1 VHHKP
6 SSKQI
11 KALEI
16 FFSKALKRISITKLK
31 FFLLAFLLMQ
41 FQSQFAFSATTYP
54 LGEKNTSELTAVDGI
69 IVNFIDE
76 NGSLLVDSAKN
87 LNSVSATTNNF
98 GAIKFTTINNLT
110 VNGAIGETA
119 KSINNISFQNNN
131 GTLTAKDDLFIAN
144 GINTTTNNSGNIVL
158 SGTKI
163 QTISSSIGSINY
175 NLNQLSI
182 NQNFG
187 ADFKKDV
194 YADTFTTSGT
204 DVKISG
210 TGNLNFTDA
219 TLTGTTTI
227 SNSGNVNIGKT
238 NISAISGKSENLGG
252 ATIAS
257 GGTLNID
264 NGTTSFTDLT
274 MTDATSKIII
284 GNDKSLNISGDI
296 INAGTINAKAI
307 QAGESAN
314 TDKGTLTLS
323 GAITQTINASIGES
337 TNRLGTLNVKNIA
350 SSEGVYNSTGIVL
363 NNNAYLKNITF
374 SNSSKTAKILINA
387 GKTINLSSNIT
398 ETNGGS
404 SLITGDGTLI
414 LQGNLIQTIDSSLGS
429 SISDRLGALE
439 IKSTSNIVLND
450 ESYIGILTSSANP
463 DSLLPE
469 FNFLTNNSSLNIT
482 NLNINKSLKINGSG
496 AFEVA
501 SLDIANGKNLTL
513 GDDKTLKITK
523 EIKGLG
529 AIKTN
534 ASGSGNI
541 FFSSNGISDI
551 DVANQIGESTA
562 RLNKIIVNTPNSA
575 VNLNNDTFISSLD
588 FTNSAG
594 QSKITTADTKT
605 LNISGDIK
613 SSYDSAITGLGTVNL
628 SGSTKEQNIYT
639 KLGTSD
645 NYLKNLT
652 IENPFGA
659 TLYADSFVGNL
670 NLVGNVI
677 KISDSILTIDNP
689 TAFNLNNVN
698 FTSNRVD
705 NFGKI
710 KLIGAFEIAQSK
722 IIFDY
727 TNNNSDI
734 TWSEKDFVGTKE
746 KYNIIEANSLT
757 NPDSLNLITVSDNS
771 YLFDNVLEIDGTNI
785 VTTIQTSDDFS
796 EKNLGS
802 QDYALLLSVLSSSNL
817 ASKFFRISNKTS
829 LETALASLKPI
840 STDVLINNALSVNN
854 LTFDAINSHIKNNF
868 DDKKVDIKKSKNYGL
883 WGQLFGDKSTQKNN
897 DSKQK
902 FNTNN
907 YGGII
912 GIERLVGGGNNILIG
927 SAIAINKSQIDD
939 NLKIHNSDT
948 SSYQINFYNKNY
960 TKNNKGFYNKNLA
973 NFSFSKYN
981 NLRNI
986 KIENYQESV
995 KSNLSGKNY
1004 SFESGVGYKLKIIE
1018 NFSITPDFS
1027 LQYFKFSQDSY
1038 KEKGSSDLALKIKGI
1053 NYNEFIAKLGIDF
1066 AGNFS
1071 HSQIQYKPN
1080 FSISWDKKLKN
1091 NRQTTQSNFINT
1103 AFDPNQTI
1111 KNNFIIA
1118 QKNIINL
1125 GFGLNLSDENNQ
1137 KLNLKYNLQLA
1148 NHFVNNAGSLQ
1159 YSWEF

>member
-1 VHHKP
+1 MHHNP

-16 FFSKALKRISITKLK
+16 FFSKALKAVSIIKLK
-31 FFLLAFLLMQ
+31 FFLLSFLLMH
-41 FQSQFAFSATTYP
+41 FQSQFAFSATTYS
-54 LGEKNTSELTAVDGI
+54 LGEKNTSEFFNGDIA
-69 IVNFIDE
+69 NFTDE
-76 NGSLLVDSAKN
+76 NGSLLVDSAKT

-110 VNGAIGETA
+110 VNGAIGEAT
-119 KSINNISFQNNN
+119 KSINNILFQNNN

-144 GINTTTNNSGNIVL
+144 GINTTANNSGNIVL

-163 QTISSSIGSINY
+163 QTISSSIGSTNY

-194 YADTFTTSGT
+194 YADTFATSGA
-204 DVKISG
+204 DIKISG
-210 TGNLNFTDA
+210 TGSLNFTDA
-219 TLTGTTTI
+219 TFTGTTTI

-238 NISAISGKSENLGG
+238 SISAISGKSENLGG

-257 GGTLNID
+257 GGTLNI
-264 NGTTSFTDLT
+264 NNTSSSFTDLT
-274 MTDATSKIII
+274 MTDATSKTII

-296 INAGTINAKAI
+296 INAGAINAKAI

-314 TDKGTLTLS
+314 IDKGTLTLS

-350 SSEGVYNSTGIVL
+350 SSEGSYNSTGIIL
-363 NNNAYLKNITF
+363 NNDAYLKNITF

-404 SLITGDGTLI
+404 SVITGDGTLI

-429 SISDRLGALE
+429 SISDRLGVLE
-439 IKSTSNIVLND
+439 IKSTSDIVLND
-450 ESYIGILTSSANP
+450 ESYIGTLTSSANP
-463 DSLLPE
+463 DSSLPE
-469 FNFLTNNSSLNIT
+469 FNSLTNNSSLNIT

-529 AIKTN
+529 TIKTDT
-534 ASGSGNI
+534 SGSGNI

-551 DVANQIGESTA
+551 NVANQIGESTA
-562 RLNKIIVNTPNSA
+562 RLNKIIVNTPNFS
-575 VNLNNDTFISSLD
+575 VNLNKDTFISSLD
-588 FTNSAG
+588 FINSAG
-594 QSKITTADTKT
+594 QSKITIADTIT
-605 LNISGDIK
+605 LNINGDIK

-645 NYLKNLT
+645 DYLENLT

-670 NLVGNVI
+670 NLIGNVI
-677 KISDSILTIDNP
+677 KISDSILTIDSSTP
-689 TAFNLNNVN
+689 FNLNNVS
-698 FTSNRVD
+698 FTSKRVND
-705 NFGKI
+705 FGKI
-710 KLIGAFEIAQSK
+710 KLLGAFEIGQSN
-722 IIFDY
+722 IVFDY

-734 TWSEKDFVGTKE
+734 TWSEKDFAGIKE
-746 KYNIIEANSLT
+746 KYNVIEANSLT
-757 NPDSLNLITVSDNS
+757 NIDSLNLITVSDNS
-771 YLFDNVLEIDGTNI
+771 YLFDNILEIDGTNI

-796 EKNLGS
+796 KKNLGS
-802 QDYALLLSVLSSSNL
+802 QDYEILSSVLRSSNL
-817 ASKFFRISNKTS
+817 ASKFFRISNKAN
-829 LETALASLKPI
+829 LETTLASLKPI
-840 STDVLINNALSVNN
+840 STDVLINNALSANN

-868 DDKKVDIKKSKNYGL
+868 DDKKIDIKKPKNFGL

-912 GIERLVGGGNNILIG
+912 GIERLIGGKNNILIG

-939 NLKIHNSDT
+939 NLKIHNSDVN
-948 SSYQINFYNKNY
+948 SYQINFYNKNY
-960 TKNNKGFYNKNLA
+960 AKNNEGFYNKNLA
-973 NFSFSKYN
+973 NFSFNKYN

-1004 SFESGVGYKLKIIE
+1004 SIESGAGYNLKIFDS
-1018 NFSITPDFS
+1018 FSITPDFS

-1053 NYNEFIAKLGIDF
+1053 NYDEFIAKLGIDF

-1071 HSQIQYKPN
+1071 HSQAKYKPN

-1091 NRQTTQSNFINT
+1091 NRQIMKSNFINKD
-1103 AFDPNQTI
+1103 FDPNQII

-1148 NHFVNNAGSLQ
+1148 NHFINNAGSIQ

>member
-1 VHHKP
+1 MLKAI
-6 SSKQI
+6 SK
-11 KALEI
+11 
-16 FFSKALKRISITKLK
+16 TKLK
-31 FFLLAFLLMQ
+31 FFLLSFLLIH
-41 FQSQFAFSATTYP
+41 FQSQFAFSATTYS
-54 LGEKNTSELTAVDGI
+54 LGEKSTSEFLNGDIA
-69 IVNFIDE
+69 NFIDE
-76 NGSLLVDSAKN
+76 NGSLLVDSAKT
-87 LNSVSATTNNF
+87 LNSVSATSNNF

-110 VNGAIGETA
+110 VNGAIGETT
-119 KSINNISFQNNN
+119 KSINNILFQNNN

-144 GINTTTNNSGNIVL
+144 GINTTINNSGNIVL

-163 QTISSSIGSINY
+163 QTISSSIGSSNY

-194 YADTFTTSGT
+194 YADTFATSGT

-210 TGNLNFTDA
+210 TGSLNFTDA
-219 TLTGTTTI
+219 TFTGTTTI
-227 SNSGNVNIGKT
+227 SNSSNVNIGKT
-238 NISAISGKSENLGG
+238 SISAISGKSENSGG

-264 NGTTSFTDLT
+264 NGTTSFTNLT

-296 INAGTINAKAI
+296 INVGAINAKAI

-314 TDKGTLTLS
+314 IDKGTLTLS
-323 GAITQTINASIGES
+323 GATTQTINASIGES
-337 TNRLGTLNVKNIA
+337 TTNRLGTLNVKNIA

-363 NNNAYLKNITF
+363 NNDAYLKNITF

-387 GKTINLSSNIT
+387 GKTINLSNNIT

-404 SLITGDGTLI
+404 SLITGGGTLI

-439 IKSTSNIVLND
+439 IKSTSDIVLND
-450 ESYIGILTSSANP
+450 ESYITSLTSSANP
-463 DSLLPE
+463 DSSLPE
-469 FNFLTNNSSLNIT
+469 FNSLTNNSSLNIT

-496 AFEVA
+496 AFEVE
-501 SLDIANGKNLTL
+501 SLDIDNSKNLTL

-529 AIKTN
+529 TIKTDT
-534 ASGSGNI
+534 SGSGNI

-551 DVANQIGESTA
+551 NVANQIGESTA
-562 RLNKIIVNTPNSA
+562 RLNKIIVNTPNFV

-594 QSKITTADTKT
+594 QSKITIADTKT

-613 SSYDSAITGLGTVNL
+613 SSYNSAITGLGTVNL

-639 KLGTSD
+639 KLGTND
-645 NYLKNLT
+645 DYLKNLT

-659 TLYADSFVGNL
+659 TLYADSFVNNL
-670 NLVGNVI
+670 NLIGNVI
-677 KISDSILTIDNP
+677 KISDSILTIDNS
-689 TAFNLNNVN
+689 TNFNLNNAS
-698 FTSNRVD
+698 FTSKRVND
-705 NFGKI
+705 FGKI
-710 KLIGAFEIAQSK
+710 KLLGTFNITQSK

-727 TNNNSDI
+727 TNNNNDI
-734 TWSEKDFVGTKE
+734 TWNEKDFVGIKE
-746 KYNIIEANSLT
+746 KYNVIEATSLT
-757 NPDSLNLITVSDNS
+757 NTDSLSLITVSDNS

-785 VTTIQTSDDFS
+785 ATTVQTSDDFS
-796 EKNLGS
+796 EKNLGT
-802 QDYALLLSVLSSSNL
+802 QNYEMLYNILSSSNL
-817 ASKFFRISNKTS
+817 SSKFFRISNKES
-829 LETALASLKPI
+829 LDTALTSIKPMSSDI
-840 STDVLINNALSVNN
+840 FINNALNINN
-854 LTFDAINSHIKNNF
+854 TTFNAINTHIKNNF
-868 DDKKVDIKKSKNYGL
+868 NNADKDIKKSKNFQL
-883 WGQLFGDKSTQKNN
+883 WGQIFGDKSTQKNS

-902 FNTNN
+902 FTTNN
-907 YGGII
+907 YGGIV
-912 GIERLVGGGNNILIG
+912 GIERLIRGNNNILIG
-927 SAIAINKSQIDD
+927 SAIAINKSKIGD
-939 NLKIHNSDT
+939 NLKTHNSDIN
-948 SSYQINFYNKNY
+948 SYQINFYNKNY
-960 TKNNKGFYNKNLA
+960 AKNNEGFYNKNLA
-973 NFSFSKYN
+973 NFSFNKYN
-981 NLRNI
+981 NSRNV
-986 KIENYQESV
+986 KIENYEESV

-1038 KEKGSSDLALKIKGI
+1038 KENDSSELALKIKGI

-1091 NRQTTQSNFINT
+1091 NRQIMQSNFINN
-1103 AFDPNQTI
+1103 AFDATQTI

-1137 KLNLKYNLQLA
+1137 KFDFKYNLQLA
-1148 NHFVNNAGSLQ
+1148 NHFINNAGSIQ

>member
-1 VHHKP
+1 
-6 SSKQI
+6 
-11 KALEI
+11 
-16 FFSKALKRISITKLK
+16 
-31 FFLLAFLLMQ
+31 MQ
-41 FQSQFAFSATTYP
+41 FQSQFAFSATTYT
-54 LGEKNTSELTAVDGI
+54 LGEKSTSELTAIDGI
-69 IVNFIDE
+69 IVNFTDE
-76 NGSLLVDSAKN
+76 NGSLLVDSAKT
-87 LNSVSATTNNF
+87 LNSVSATSNNF

-119 KSINNISFQNNN
+119 KSINNISFQNNS

-163 QTISSSIGSINY
+163 QTISSSIGSTNY

-194 YADTFTTSGT
+194 YAKTFATSGA
-204 DVKISG
+204 DIKISG
-210 TGNLNFTDA
+210 TGSLNFTDA
-219 TLTGTTTI
+219 TFTGTTTI
-227 SNSGNVNIGKT
+227 SNSANVNIGKT
-238 NISAISGKSENLGG
+238 SISAISGKSENSGG

-257 GGTLNID
+257 AGTLNID

-296 INAGTINAKAI
+296 INAGAINAKAI

-323 GAITQTINASIGES
+323 GAITQTINSSIGES

-350 SSEGVYNSTGIVL
+350 SSEGSYNSTGIIL
-363 NNNAYLKNITF
+363 NNDAYLKNITF

-387 GKTINLSSNIT
+387 GKTINLSSNIS

-429 SISDRLGALE
+429 SISDRLGVLE
-439 IKSTSNIVLND
+439 IKSTSDIVLND
-450 ESYIGILTSSANP
+450 ESYIGTLTSSANP
-463 DSLLPE
+463 DSALPE
-469 FNFLTNNSSLNIT
+469 INFLTNNSSLNIT

-562 RLNKIIVNTPNSA
+562 RLNKIIVNTPNFA

-588 FTNSAG
+588 FINSSG
-594 QSKITTADTKT
+594 QSKITIADTKT
-605 LNISGDIK
+605 LNINGDVK

-645 NYLKNLT
+645 DYLKNLT

-670 NLVGNVI
+670 NLIGNVI
-677 KISDSILTIDNP
+677 KISDSILTINNS
-689 TAFNLNNVN
+689 TNFNLNNVS
-698 FTSNRVD
+698 FTSKKVN

-710 KLIGAFEIAQSK
+710 KLLGAFEIAQSK

-727 TNNNSDI
+727 TNNNSAI
-734 TWSEKDFVGTKE
+734 TWNEKNFAGTKE

-771 YLFDNVLEIDGTNI
+771 YLFDNILEIDGTNI

-802 QDYALLLSVLSSSNL
+802 QDYTLLSSVLTSSNL

-829 LETALASLKPI
+829 LETTITSLKPI
-840 STDVLINNALSVNN
+840 SADVFINNALSANN

-902 FNTNN
+902 FSTNN

-912 GIERLVGGGNNILIG
+912 GIEKLIRGGNNILIG

-939 NLKIHNSDT
+939 NLKIHNSDIN
-948 SSYQINFYNKNY
+948 SYQINFYNKNY
-960 TKNNKGFYNKNLA
+960 AKNNEGFYNKNLA
-973 NFSFSKYN
+973 NFSFNKYN

-986 KIENYQESV
+986 KIENYEESV

-1038 KEKGSSDLALKIKGI
+1038 KEKGSSDLALKIKGM

-1091 NRQTTQSNFINT
+1091 NRQIMQSNFINNN
-1103 AFDPNQTI
+1103 FDPNQTI

-1148 NHFVNNAGSLQ
+1148 NHFINNAGSLQ